1 MKYTNQ
7 DIEKRLKEETRNI
20 TPDVLLKAK
29 YANVEE
35 LEYDKSIYKK
45 RPLKLVMSFL
55 TVFVLLFVMTNVV
68 IYGQVYETITVDINP
83 SIEFEVNR
91 YGRVINV
98 NYNNNEAYDILKEV
112 NLRNTRIE
120 KALEISYDRLYD
132 EGYLNSEENIIIVS
146 GYTKNAGLSDEKLAK
161 LVNVIKHKSEE
172 KNVNTIVEPNKVTD
186 EDKEEAKDN
195 DVSLGK
201 LKLIKMI
208 LEETDIYSFDE
219 LKEMGMKDLKDI
231 ILDFRRGNGRK

>member
-20 TPDVLLKAK
+20 TPNVLLKAK
-29 YANVEE
+29 YANAEE

-55 TVFVLLFVMTNVV
+55 TAFVLLFVMTNVV

-91 YGRVINV
+91 YGRVINI

-219 LKEMGMKDLKDI
+219 LKEMEMKDLKDI